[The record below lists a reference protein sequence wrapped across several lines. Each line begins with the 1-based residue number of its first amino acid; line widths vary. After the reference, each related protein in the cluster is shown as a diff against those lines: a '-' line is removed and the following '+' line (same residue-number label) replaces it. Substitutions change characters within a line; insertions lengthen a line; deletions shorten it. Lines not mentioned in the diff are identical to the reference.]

1 MLGLQLLMLGITL
14 LVLPILIGTLFRNL
28 KPDGNRWVFSWI
40 SGQITLWAGFLAI
53 CVPMILLKK
62 PFHQVVFL
70 FQGYTIVL
78 VCIAVLIMFKDY
90 KKRKHLK
97 QTKRVQEKK
106 RNKKTEVFFWS
117 VFGILLI
124 IQLLCTIL
132 LAYEEGDDAYYLA
145 ISTYT
150 EKSDNMYLKLPYTG
164 AYTGLDARHG
174 LAPFPI
180 WIAYLAKISGIH
192 SITVSQVLLPLVL
205 IGMCYGIYYLMA
217 EKLCGE
223 NKRNIPLFMI
233 MVALLIM
240 FGGYSLYTAENFVL
254 VRTSQ
259 GKAVIASI
267 IIPLILYWFMLL
279 LEDMEKNRRSK
290 VLLWILLVLTTATAC
305 LCSTLGTILVSL
317 MIAVTG
323 ACIAVCYRK
332 WQVLFPLAGCCLI
345 PVVMA
350 FLYFVIR

>member
-78 VCIAVLIMFKDY
+78 VCVALLVAFMGY
-90 KKRKHLK
+90 KKGKHMKSVKCTLK
-97 QTKRVQEKK
+97 EKGNEK
-106 RNKKTEVFFWS
+106 IE
-117 VFGILLI
+117 ILLWLVFAALLLV
-124 IQLLCTIL
+124 QLLCTIF

-150 EKSDNMYLKLPYTG
+150 ERSNTMYLTIPYTG
-164 AYTGLDARHG
+164 HYTGLDARHG

-180 WIAYLAKISGIH
+180 WIAYLAKISGIQ
-192 SITVSQVLLPLVL
+192 SITVAQVLLPLVL

-267 IIPLILYWFMLL
+267 IIPLIVYWFMLL